1 MMGAVWG
8 QWNRDD
14 GNISPPESTVNDL
27 VGVMDEHSVCEPVR
41 LSNRRTSTYLTN
53 KAGGIAVSPILRAYE
68 DRGLESST
76 DFLSV
81 RVYLRSETT
90 RSMGLGY

>member
-1 MMGAVWG
+1 MGAVWG

-27 VGVMDEHSVCEPVR
+27 VGVMDEHSVCEPVQP
-41 LSNRRTSTYLTN
+41 TYLTN

>member
-1 MMGAVWG
+1 MRCVDSW
-8 QWNRDD
+8 R
-14 GNISPPESTVNDL
+14 ES
-27 VGVMDEHSVCEPVR
+27 DEHSVCEPVR